1 MPLRV
6 DRKLPLAMFAL
17 LLIGAGKPQPD
28 ALPTVGPAAD
38 YPVVVG
44 EPFVIEGTTY
54 TPADRL
60 NFDQVGQAMQGS
72 DGGDAISIAHKT
84 LPLPSYAEI
93 TALDTGRTI
102 LVRVERR
109 GPMRNDRLVELS
121 PGAAAQ
127 LGVPGQMQV
136 PIRIRRVNPPE
147 VERAMLR
154 RGERVAERMDTP
166 PGLLVVLRR
175 KLDPQAAAGTLPGA
189 APAPPPAPI
198 AAPAPKP
205 PVVARNGSPAATVSP
220 APVVSAKPVPKPV
233 PAAKPAHCACT
244 KTRDAAQGCSRPAC
258 KTGGEV
264 STCACCDQG

>member
-6 DRKLPLAMFAL
+6 DRKLPLAMFAV
-17 LLIGAGKPQPD
+17 LLIGAGKPLPD

-154 RGERVAERMDTP
+154 RGERVTERMDTP
-166 PGLLVVLRR
+166 TGLLVVLRR
-175 KLDPQAAAGTLPGA
+175 KLDPQAAPGTLPGA
-189 APAPPPAPI
+189 APAPLPASI
-198 AAPAPKP
+198 ASPAPKP
-205 PVVARNGSPAATVSP
+205 PVAARDGSPAAPVSP
-220 APVVSAKPVPKPV
+220 APVVSAKPAPKPSPAPKPAPKPAPAPKAAV
-233 PAAKPAHCACT
+233 AQPAKPAAKPAPAPAA
-244 KTRDAAQGCSRPAC
+244 AAQ
-258 KTGGEV
+258 
-264 STCACCDQG
+264 